1 MALFD
6 HTNLFNRFELLI
18 WKIKNPEKL
27 EINNIANSIA
37 KKNRFN
43 QINTKEKSNSSGA
56 SNFKIQRLLF

>member
-6 HTNLFNRFELLI
+6 HTNFLNRFELLI

-37 KKNRFN
+37 KK
-43 QINTKEKSNSSGA
+43 IDSTKSILK
-56 SNFKIQRLLF
+56 KIKF